1 MKLTDYLI
9 DALVEAG
16 VKVVFGVTGGSIV
29 HPLHSAEKN
38 DLLKVIYTHHE
49 QAAAFAADA
58 VAHFPGQIG
67 ACFVTTGPGGTNA
80 ITGLTSAWL
89 DSVPVIFISGQARSE
104 HLTGPN
110 TVRQIGSQHI
120 DIISVVKPLTKFAK
134 TISNPLE
141 ARKIVEEA
149 LYQCKSGRP
158 GPVWIDIPLDLQWA
172 DIDIST
178 QEPFI
183 KEGQSIASDPNSLKF
198 LIDELKVAKNPL
210 FILGFG
216 VKLSGLGNQF
226 LEILEGIKVPCALT
240 WNTLDMLDAQ
250 SPLNLGLLGTAGSRE
265 ANLAAH
271 HADLI
276 VAFGSH
282 LSNQLIGNNPEEFA
296 PSAKVF
302 VIDIDAQEL
311 VRLPDRF
318 FKINEDLKTFLPA
331 LDDAL
336 KKSKFILNSLAW
348 KDACAVFKS
357 LRNFGI
363 NISRGIGEGYV
374 GQYYFY
380 NQLSGVFKEND
391 SVVVDGGGNTLF
403 SALNSLRLKHDQ
415 HIVCGAG
422 IGCMGSGLPHAIG
435 ASLALPGSKV
445 YCLIGDGSMQFNI
458 QELATIELLNL
469 PIKIIIIN
477 NGGYKAI
484 MDTQDSFFDRRFGVD
499 QSTGLS
505 FPSYAKIAD
514 AYSVPYFKIDSD
526 YQVDGVL
533 TEMSTSLNPCIC
545 EVFVDPG
552 TPLLPRGGF
561 VKSADDSVMRLPLHD
576 MYPILPREIKAK
588 FKT

>member
-1 MKLTDYLI
+1 MKLTDYLVE
-9 DALVEAG
+9 ALVEAG
-16 VKVVFGVTGGSIV
+16 VKIIFGVTGGSIV

-38 DLLKVIYTHHE
+38 DSLKVVYTHHE
-49 QAAAFAADA
+49 QAASFAADA

-104 HLTGPN
+104 HLTGPQ

-134 TISNPLE
+134 TITNPLE
-141 ARKIVEEA
+141 TRKIVEEA
-149 LYQCKSGRP
+149 IYLCMSGRP
-158 GPVWIDIPLDLQWA
+158 GPVWIDIPLDLQWV
-172 DIDIST
+172 DIDISA

-183 KEGQSIASDPNSLKF
+183 KEPQSNINYSKDLKI
-198 LIDELKVAKNPL
+198 LMDELKIAKNPL

-226 LEILEGIKVPCALT
+226 LEMLEGIRVPCVLT
-240 WNTLDMLDAQ
+240 WNTLDMLDSQ
-250 SPLNLGLLGTAGSRE
+250 SPLNLGLIGTAGSRD
-265 ANLAAH
+265 ANLAVH
-271 HADLI
+271 YADLV

-282 LSNQLIGNNPEEFA
+282 LSNQLIGNNPDEFA
-296 PSAKVF
+296 PFAKVI

-311 VRLPDRF
+311 ARLPVRF
-318 FKINEDLKTFLPA
+318 IKINEDLKGFIPA
-331 LDDAL
+331 LNEEFT
-336 KKSKFILNSLAW
+336 KSKFILNSSGW
-348 KDACAVFKS
+348 NKKCEEFKS

-363 NISRGIGEGYV
+363 NISKGIEESYV

-380 NQLSGVFKEND
+380 NQLSSVFQEND

-403 SALNSLRLKHDQ
+403 SALNSLRLKRGQ

-422 IGCMGSGLPHAIG
+422 IGCMGSGLPHSIG
-435 ASLALPGSKV
+435 ASLVLGGGKV

-484 MDTQDSFFDRRFGVD
+484 MDTQDSFFDCRFGVD

-505 FPSYAKIAD
+505 LPSYAKVAD
-514 AYSVPYFKIDSD
+514 AYNIPYFRLDSEL
-526 YQVDGVL
+526 QVDSVL
-533 TEMSTSLNPCIC
+533 TAMSLNLNPCIC
-545 EVFVDPG
+545 EVFVDPS

-561 VKSADDSVMRLPLHD
+561 VKAFDGSVMRLPLHD
-576 MYPILPREIKAK
+576 MFPVLPREIKET
-588 FKT
+588 F